1 MAERLLEVSNLV
13 KHFPMGRRQTV
24 KAINDVSFH
33 IDRGETLA
41 LVGESGS
48 GKTTVGRCILRLIEP
63 TEGRIRFAGAQVDTM
78 SANQLR
84 ALRPRVQMVF
94 QEPYDSLNPR
104 MRIRKIVEE
113 PILLGGDMT
122 PAQRHDRVAEVLEMV
137 RLRADSMDK
146 YPHQFSAGEQQRIG
160 IARAIATEPELVVLD
175 EPTSALDVS
184 VRAEILDLLTDLQE
198 DLALSYLLI
207 SHDLTAVRRICHRVA
222 IMYLGKIVE
231 RGNADELFEQPLHP
245 YSRALLSSVL
255 YPDPSEQLS
264 RFLLSGEI
272 PSPIDLP
279 PGLSSPRPLPLGCR
293 HLQRC
298 LSRCGGAASRAPRRV
313 LPGARN
319 ECSER
324 RYGRRKPRRL
334 TSRAT
339 DPLRHERFHTLTG
352 GCRPAQGCACSS
364 WLASLRSTS
373 SPPERAP
380 SWIPIGKPSSVQW
393 RGTLIAGC
401 PETL

>member
-78 SANQLR
+78 SADQLR
-84 ALRPRVQMVF
+84 ALRPRMQMVF

-113 PILLGGDMT
+113 PILLSGDMT

-137 RLRADSMDK
+137 RLGADSMDK

-160 IARAIATEPELVVLD
+160 IARAISTEPELVVLD

-207 SHDLTAVRRICHRVA
+207 SHDLTAVRRVCHRVA

-279 PGLSSPRPLPLGCR
+279 PGC
-293 HLQRC
+293 HLHGRC
-298 LSRCGGAASRAPRRV
+298 PWAVDTCNDAYPDAEEL
-313 LPGARN
+313 LPGRHVACFRAREMN
-319 ECSER
+319 A
-324 RYGRRKPRRL
+324 L
-334 TSRAT
+334 N
-339 DPLRHERFHTLTG
+339 G
-352 GCRPAQGCACSS
+352 GTAAENQDA
-364 WLASLRSTS
+364 
-373 SPPERAP
+373 
-380 SWIPIGKPSSVQW
+380 
-393 RGTLIAGC
+393 
-401 PETL
+401 

>member
-63 TEGRIRFAGAQVDTM
+63 TEGRITFAGAQVDTM

-113 PILLGGDMT
+113 PILLGGDKT

-137 RLRADSMDK
+137 RLGADSMDK

-207 SHDLTAVRRICHRVA
+207 SHDLTAVRRVCHRVA

-279 PGLSSPRPLPLGCR
+279 PGC
-293 HLQRC
+293 HLHGRC
-298 LSRCGGAASRAPRRV
+298 PWAVDTCNDAYPDAEEL
-313 LPGARN
+313 LPGRHVACFRAREMN
-319 ECSER
+319 A
-324 RYGRRKPRRL
+324 L
-334 TSRAT
+334 N
-339 DPLRHERFHTLTG
+339 G
-352 GCRPAQGCACSS
+352 GTAAENQDA
-364 WLASLRSTS
+364 
-373 SPPERAP
+373 
-380 SWIPIGKPSSVQW
+380 
-393 RGTLIAGC
+393 
-401 PETL
+401 

>member
-63 TEGRIRFAGAQVDTM
+63 TEGRITFAGAQVDTM

-84 ALRPRVQMVF
+84 AIRPRVQMVF

-122 PAQRHDRVAEVLEMV
+122 PVQRHDRVAEVLEMV
-137 RLRADSMDK
+137 RLGADSMDK

-160 IARAIATEPELVVLD
+160 IARAISTEPELVVLD

-207 SHDLTAVRRICHRVA
+207 SHDLTAVRRVCHRVA

-231 RGNADELFEQPLHP
+231 RGNAEELFEQPLHP

-279 PGLSSPRPLPLGCR
+279 PGC
-293 HLQRC
+293 HLHGRC
-298 LSRCGGAASRAPRRV
+298 PWAVDTCNDAYPDAEEL
-313 LPGARN
+313 LPGRHVACFRAREMN
-319 ECSER
+319 A
-324 RYGRRKPRRL
+324 L
-334 TSRAT
+334 N
-339 DPLRHERFHTLTG
+339 G
-352 GCRPAQGCACSS
+352 GTA
-364 WLASLRSTS
+364 
-373 SPPERAP
+373 
-380 SWIPIGKPSSVQW
+380 
-393 RGTLIAGC
+393 AGSQDA
-401 PETL
+401 

>member
-78 SANQLR
+78 SADQLR

-160 IARAIATEPELVVLD
+160 IARAISTEPELVVLD

-207 SHDLTAVRRICHRVA
+207 SHDLTAVRRVCHRVA

-279 PGLSSPRPLPLGCR
+279 PGC
-293 HLQRC
+293 HLHGRC
-298 LSRCGGAASRAPRRV
+298 PWAVDTCNDAYPDAEEL
-313 LPGARN
+313 LPGRHVACFRAREMN
-319 ECSER
+319 A
-324 RYGRRKPRRL
+324 L
-334 TSRAT
+334 N
-339 DPLRHERFHTLTG
+339 G
-352 GCRPAQGCACSS
+352 GTAAENQDA
-364 WLASLRSTS
+364 
-373 SPPERAP
+373 
-380 SWIPIGKPSSVQW
+380 
-393 RGTLIAGC
+393 
-401 PETL
+401 

>member
-63 TEGRIRFAGAQVDTM
+63 TEGRITFAGAQVDTM

-122 PAQRHDRVAEVLEMV
+122 PVQRHDRVAEVLEMV
-137 RLRADSMDK
+137 RLGADSMDK

-160 IARAIATEPELVVLD
+160 IARAISTEPELVVLD

-207 SHDLTAVRRICHRVA
+207 SHDLTAVRRVCHRVA

-231 RGNADELFEQPLHP
+231 RGNAEELFEQPLHP

-279 PGLSSPRPLPLGCR
+279 PGC
-293 HLQRC
+293 HLHGRC
-298 LSRCGGAASRAPRRV
+298 PWAVDTCNDAYPDAEEL
-313 LPGARN
+313 LPGRHVACFRAREMN
-319 ECSER
+319 A
-324 RYGRRKPRRL
+324 L
-334 TSRAT
+334 N
-339 DPLRHERFHTLTG
+339 G
-352 GCRPAQGCACSS
+352 GTA
-364 WLASLRSTS
+364 
-373 SPPERAP
+373 
-380 SWIPIGKPSSVQW
+380 
-393 RGTLIAGC
+393 AGSQDA
-401 PETL
+401 

>member
-137 RLRADSMDK
+137 RLGADSMDK

-160 IARAIATEPELVVLD
+160 IARAISTEPELVVLD

-207 SHDLTAVRRICHRVA
+207 SHDLTAVRRVCHRVA

-279 PGLSSPRPLPLGCR
+279 PGC
-293 HLQRC
+293 HLHGRC
-298 LSRCGGAASRAPRRV
+298 PWAVDTCNDAYPDAEEL
-313 LPGARN
+313 LPGRHVACFRAREMN
-319 ECSER
+319 A
-324 RYGRRKPRRL
+324 L
-334 TSRAT
+334 N
-339 DPLRHERFHTLTG
+339 G
-352 GCRPAQGCACSS
+352 GTAAESQDA
-364 WLASLRSTS
+364 
-373 SPPERAP
+373 
-380 SWIPIGKPSSVQW
+380 
-393 RGTLIAGC
+393 
-401 PETL
+401 

>member
-63 TEGRIRFAGAQVDTM
+63 TEGRITFVGAQVDTM

-137 RLRADSMDK
+137 RLGADSMDK

-207 SHDLTAVRRICHRVA
+207 SHDLTAVRRVCHRVA

-279 PGLSSPRPLPLGCR
+279 PGC
-293 HLQRC
+293 HLHGRC
-298 LSRCGGAASRAPRRV
+298 PWAVDTCNDAYPDAEEL
-313 LPGARN
+313 LPGRHVACFRAREMN
-319 ECSER
+319 A
-324 RYGRRKPRRL
+324 L
-334 TSRAT
+334 N
-339 DPLRHERFHTLTG
+339 G
-352 GCRPAQGCACSS
+352 GTA
-364 WLASLRSTS
+364 
-373 SPPERAP
+373 
-380 SWIPIGKPSSVQW
+380 
-393 RGTLIAGC
+393 AGSQDA
-401 PETL
+401 

>member
-41 LVGESGS
+41 LVGERSS

-78 SANQLR
+78 SADQLR

-160 IARAIATEPELVVLD
+160 IARAISTEPELVVLD

-207 SHDLTAVRRICHRVA
+207 SHDLTAVRRVCHRVA

-279 PGLSSPRPLPLGCR
+279 PGC
-293 HLQRC
+293 HLHGRC
-298 LSRCGGAASRAPRRV
+298 PWAVDTCNDAYPDAEEL
-313 LPGARN
+313 LPGRHVACFRAREMN
-319 ECSER
+319 A
-324 RYGRRKPRRL
+324 L
-334 TSRAT
+334 N
-339 DPLRHERFHTLTG
+339 G
-352 GCRPAQGCACSS
+352 GTAAENQDA
-364 WLASLRSTS
+364 
-373 SPPERAP
+373 
-380 SWIPIGKPSSVQW
+380 
-393 RGTLIAGC
+393 
-401 PETL
+401 

>member
-78 SANQLR
+78 SADQLR

-137 RLRADSMDK
+137 RLGADSMDK

-207 SHDLTAVRRICHRVA
+207 SHDLTAVRRVCHRVA

-279 PGLSSPRPLPLGCR
+279 PGC
-293 HLQRC
+293 HLHGRC
-298 LSRCGGAASRAPRRV
+298 PWAVDTCNDAYPDAEEL
-313 LPGARN
+313 LPGRHVACFRAREMN
-319 ECSER
+319 A
-324 RYGRRKPRRL
+324 L
-334 TSRAT
+334 N
-339 DPLRHERFHTLTG
+339 G
-352 GCRPAQGCACSS
+352 GTAAENQDA
-364 WLASLRSTS
+364 
-373 SPPERAP
+373 
-380 SWIPIGKPSSVQW
+380 
-393 RGTLIAGC
+393 
-401 PETL
+401 

>member
-137 RLRADSMDK
+137 RLGADSMDK

-160 IARAIATEPELVVLD
+160 IARAISTEPELVVLD

-207 SHDLTAVRRICHRVA
+207 SHDLTAVRRVCHRVA

-279 PGLSSPRPLPLGCR
+279 PGC
-293 HLQRC
+293 HLHGRC
-298 LSRCGGAASRAPRRV
+298 PWAVDTCNDAYPDAEEL
-313 LPGARN
+313 LPGRHVACFRAREMNARN
-319 ECSER
+319 
-324 RYGRRKPRRL
+324 
-334 TSRAT
+334 
-339 DPLRHERFHTLTG
+339 G
-352 GCRPAQGCACSS
+352 GTAAENQDA
-364 WLASLRSTS
+364 
-373 SPPERAP
+373 
-380 SWIPIGKPSSVQW
+380 
-393 RGTLIAGC
+393 
-401 PETL
+401 

>member
-137 RLRADSMDK
+137 RLGADSMDK

-160 IARAIATEPELVVLD
+160 IARAISTEPELVVLD

-207 SHDLTAVRRICHRVA
+207 SHDLTAVRRVCHRVA

-279 PGLSSPRPLPLGCR
+279 PGC
-293 HLQRC
+293 HLHGRC
-298 LSRCGGAASRAPRRV
+298 PWAVDTCNDAYPDAEEL
-313 LPGARN
+313 LPGRHVACFRAREMN
-319 ECSER
+319 A
-324 RYGRRKPRRL
+324 L
-334 TSRAT
+334 N
-339 DPLRHERFHTLTG
+339 G
-352 GCRPAQGCACSS
+352 GTAAENQNA
-364 WLASLRSTS
+364 
-373 SPPERAP
+373 
-380 SWIPIGKPSSVQW
+380 
-393 RGTLIAGC
+393 
-401 PETL
+401 

>member
-78 SANQLR
+78 SADQLR

-160 IARAIATEPELVVLD
+160 IARAIATEPELVMLD

-279 PGLSSPRPLPLGCR
+279 PGC
-293 HLQRC
+293 HLHGRC
-298 LSRCGGAASRAPRRV
+298 PWAVDTCNDAYPDAEEL
-313 LPGARN
+313 LPGRHVACFRAREMN
-319 ECSER
+319 A
-324 RYGRRKPRRL
+324 L
-334 TSRAT
+334 N
-339 DPLRHERFHTLTG
+339 G
-352 GCRPAQGCACSS
+352 GTAAENQDA
-364 WLASLRSTS
+364 
-373 SPPERAP
+373 
-380 SWIPIGKPSSVQW
+380 
-393 RGTLIAGC
+393 
-401 PETL
+401 

>member
-113 PILLGGDMT
+113 PILLGGDKT

-137 RLRADSMDK
+137 RLGADSMDK

-160 IARAIATEPELVVLD
+160 IARAISTEPELVVLD

-207 SHDLTAVRRICHRVA
+207 SHDLTAVRRVCHRVA

-279 PGLSSPRPLPLGCR
+279 PGC
-293 HLQRC
+293 HLHGRC
-298 LSRCGGAASRAPRRV
+298 PWAVDTCNDAYPDAEEL
-313 LPGARN
+313 LPGRHVACFRAREMN
-319 ECSER
+319 A
-324 RYGRRKPRRL
+324 L
-334 TSRAT
+334 N
-339 DPLRHERFHTLTG
+339 G
-352 GCRPAQGCACSS
+352 GTAAENQDA
-364 WLASLRSTS
+364 
-373 SPPERAP
+373 
-380 SWIPIGKPSSVQW
+380 
-393 RGTLIAGC
+393 
-401 PETL
+401 

>member
-137 RLRADSMDK
+137 RLGADSMDK

-207 SHDLTAVRRICHRVA
+207 SHDLTAVRRVCHRVA

-279 PGLSSPRPLPLGCR
+279 PGC
-293 HLQRC
+293 HLHGRC
-298 LSRCGGAASRAPRRV
+298 PWAVDTCNDAYPDAEEL
-313 LPGARN
+313 LPGRHVACFRAREMN
-319 ECSER
+319 A
-324 RYGRRKPRRL
+324 L
-334 TSRAT
+334 N
-339 DPLRHERFHTLTG
+339 G
-352 GCRPAQGCACSS
+352 GTAAENQVA
-364 WLASLRSTS
+364 
-373 SPPERAP
+373 
-380 SWIPIGKPSSVQW
+380 
-393 RGTLIAGC
+393 
-401 PETL
+401 

>member
-63 TEGRIRFAGAQVDTM
+63 TEGRITFAGAQVDTM

-137 RLRADSMDK
+137 RPGADSMDK

-160 IARAIATEPELVVLD
+160 IARAISTEPELVVLD

-207 SHDLTAVRRICHRVA
+207 SHDLTAVRRVCHRVA

-279 PGLSSPRPLPLGCR
+279 PGC
-293 HLQRC
+293 HLHGRC
-298 LSRCGGAASRAPRRV
+298 PWAVDTCNDAYPDAEEL
-313 LPGARN
+313 LPGRHVACFRAREMN
-319 ECSER
+319 A
-324 RYGRRKPRRL
+324 L
-334 TSRAT
+334 N
-339 DPLRHERFHTLTG
+339 G
-352 GCRPAQGCACSS
+352 GTA
-364 WLASLRSTS
+364 
-373 SPPERAP
+373 
-380 SWIPIGKPSSVQW
+380 
-393 RGTLIAGC
+393 AGSQDA
-401 PETL
+401 

>member
-279 PGLSSPRPLPLGCR
+279 PGC
-293 HLQRC
+293 HLHGRC
-298 LSRCGGAASRAPRRV
+298 PWAVDTCNDAYPDAEEL
-313 LPGARN
+313 LPGRHVACFRAREMN
-319 ECSER
+319 A
-324 RYGRRKPRRL
+324 L
-334 TSRAT
+334 N
-339 DPLRHERFHTLTG
+339 G
-352 GCRPAQGCACSS
+352 GTAAENQDA
-364 WLASLRSTS
+364 
-373 SPPERAP
+373 
-380 SWIPIGKPSSVQW
+380 
-393 RGTLIAGC
+393 
-401 PETL
+401 